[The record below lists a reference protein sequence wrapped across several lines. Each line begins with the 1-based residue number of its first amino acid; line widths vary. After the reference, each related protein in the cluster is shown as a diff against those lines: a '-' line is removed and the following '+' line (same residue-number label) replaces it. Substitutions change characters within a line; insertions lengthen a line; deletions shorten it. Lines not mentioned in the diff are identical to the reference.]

1 MPESDELFWA
11 ASCQHA
17 AVAGLIDPK
26 KIVRSR
32 PCWSR
37 TETAACDGLFLKN
50 RSISAGRGGE
60 VAGPG
65 RHDRPE
71 HPGVGV
77 VRIELD
83 RSCQDGCR
91 PR

>member
-1 MPESDELFWA
+1 MA

-50 RSISAGRGGE
+50 RSISAAA
-60 VAGPG
+60 VAKSPARVATIARNTRASG
-65 RHDRPE
+65 
-71 HPGVGV
+71 
-77 VRIELD
+77 
-83 RSCQDGCR
+83 
-91 PR
+91 